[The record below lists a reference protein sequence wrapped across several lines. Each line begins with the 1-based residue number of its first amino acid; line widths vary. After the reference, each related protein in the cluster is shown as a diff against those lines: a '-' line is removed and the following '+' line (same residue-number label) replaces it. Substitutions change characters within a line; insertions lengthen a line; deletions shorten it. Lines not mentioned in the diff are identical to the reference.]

1 MPTLPTHQDPTLAA
15 MDAALE
21 ADNSNLDI
29 PRPYLGASQIGHP
42 CSRSLWLS
50 FRWAMPRFIAAAG
63 LRRIQ
68 DGFRGEQVLIDW
80 LRKVPDIILWTAD
93 PENEANQISI
103 VECAGHF
110 RGHLDGVI
118 QGLRQAPKT
127 AHVWEAKVCNEAK
140 VRKLEKLKTERGE
153 KAALK
158 EWDETYHAQ
167 AQVYMR
173 GTELSRHYLTV
184 ATPGCRDIVSCRTN
198 YEPKAADSLVKKAE
212 GVITADRPPFKIS
225 ENPSWYQCKFC
236 DYHSLCHGSALPQVN
251 CRTCA
256 YSTATLKGDAEWIC
270 EHHKRPIDVPTQQA
284 GCPNHVF
291 HPDLLANHAEPIGA
305 NPKTGAITF
314 KRKDGSTV
322 EIGMGAMS
330 SRQFLAESTPVIAP
344 ENKDDPLLE
353 ELAAEAGVSVEQL
366 APDAM
371 TEEAWPA
378 VYHAGHRMLSGPWQ
392 GNKERLRNLMLEID
406 AQYVEFAERMVMK
419 RQRVA

>member
-93 PENEANQISI
+93 PENQANQIAISD
-103 VECAGHF
+103 CGGHF

-118 QGLRQAPKT
+118 QGLKQAPKT
-127 AHVWEAKVCNEAK
+127 AHVWEAKVCNDAK
-140 VRKLEKLKTERGE
+140 VRKLEKLKAERGE

-173 GTELSRHYLTV
+173 GTDLTRHYLTV

-198 YEPKAADSLVKKAE
+198 YEPKAADTLVKKAE

-225 ENPSWYQCKFC
+225 ENPSWYQCKYC
-236 DYHSLCHGSALPQVN
+236 DYHALCHGSALPQVN

-256 YSTATLKGDAEWIC
+256 YSTATLNGNAEWIC
-270 EHHKRPIDVPTQQA
+270 EHHKRPMGIAEQTT
-284 GCPNHVF
+284 GCPHHVF

-314 KRKDGSTV
+314 RRKDGTTV
-322 EIGMGAMS
+322 EIGMGGMI
-330 SRQFLAESTPVIAP
+330 SRQFVAEHSPVVVAPNKETALIETLAIEV
-344 ENKDDPLLE
+344 
-353 ELAAEAGVSVEQL
+353 GVSVEQL
-366 APDAM
+366 EPDAM
-371 TEEAWPA
+371 TEEVWPA
-378 VYHAGHRMLSGPWQ
+378 LYDASIRVLSSPWS
-392 GNKERLRNLMLEID
+392 GNKEQLRALILELD
-406 AQYVEFAERMVMK
+406 GDYVGLANNRVM
-419 RQRVA
+419 RVA